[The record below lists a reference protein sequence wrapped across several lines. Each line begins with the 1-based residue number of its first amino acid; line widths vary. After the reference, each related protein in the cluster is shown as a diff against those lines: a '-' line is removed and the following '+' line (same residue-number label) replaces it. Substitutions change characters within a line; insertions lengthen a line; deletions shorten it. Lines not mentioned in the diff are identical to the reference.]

1 MDSATEAMVDTVATT
16 ARGRLRLMPTM
27 GMVAMEATVD
37 MVTTMARGRLRLM
50 PTIAMVDMEDTD
62 TAMEDMVAME
72 AMVDTVIT
80 TARGRLRLM
89 PTMAAT
95 MVAMAMADTA
105 AMADMAMAMVDMVDM
120 VDTDTTVRG
129 RLTCWPRFKM
139 TFCLTLKHTGLGNYS
154 SAVGFLTPAAE
165 YLVQNMNLNQLPSTV
180 EASPYP
186 SMDMVRSTDMDLQNT
201 QHC

>member
-1 MDSATEAMVDTVATT
+1 MDSAMEAMEDTVATT

-27 GMVAMEATVD
+27 
-37 MVTTMARGRLRLM
+37 
-50 PTIAMVDMEDTD
+50 AMVDMEDMD

-80 TARGRLRLM
+80 MARGRLRLM
-89 PTMAAT
+89 PTMA
-95 MVAMAMADTA
+95 MVDMEDTDTATA
-105 AMADMAMAMVDMVDM
+105 AMADTAMAMVDMVDM
-120 VDTDTTVRG
+120 VGTDTTVRG
-129 RLTCWPRFKM
+129 RLTCWPRFKI

-186 SMDMVRSTDMDLQNT
+186 AMDMVRSTDMEL
-201 QHC
+201 

>member
-1 MDSATEAMVDTVATT
+1 MGPLSPPMVAMPLLDVTSPTLPEPST
-16 ARGRLRLMPTM
+16 SPRGRLRPRPTM
-27 GMVAMEATVD
+27 
-37 MVTTMARGRLRLM
+37 
-50 PTIAMVDMEDTD
+50 AMVDMEDTD

-72 AMVDTVIT
+72 AMVDTDTT

-95 MVAMAMADTA
+95 MA
-105 AMADMAMAMVDMVDM
+105 AMAMVDMVDM
-120 VDTDTTVRG
+120 VDTDTMVRG

-139 TFCLTLKHTGLGNYS
+139 TFCLKHT
-154 SAVGFLTPAAE
+154 AAE

-186 SMDMVRSTDMDLQNT
+186 TMDMVRSTDMEL
-201 QHC
+201 